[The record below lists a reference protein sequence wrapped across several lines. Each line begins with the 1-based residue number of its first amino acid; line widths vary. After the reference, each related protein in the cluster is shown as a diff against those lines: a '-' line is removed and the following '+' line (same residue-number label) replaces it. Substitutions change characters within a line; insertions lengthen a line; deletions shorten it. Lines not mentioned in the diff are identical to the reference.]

1 LKLSKIALLIV
12 TANGIVIA
20 LFSKEI
26 YSYQREMQLRTVSSN
41 IHQNIFRLESD
52 IKQELDAGYGE
63 RVQGILDRTS
73 ATNHAIKILS
83 ISRDKKN
90 IEFSSS
96 RSQKGKQIGDKY
108 YPVRNILDGLMKDH
122 ALQYKSDFY
131 YFEGAKKRD
140 VELLI
145 QIDNE
150 YVYGEL
156 SKIAISYG
164 VSIFLL
170 FSLISIF
177 IFLLIQKFLVVPLE
191 KIIGHARTKKEE
203 KSFYFIDELT
213 ELDLTLTNSF
223 KAMIEKQ
230 ASLENALEETRY
242 LDAILRTVADIN
254 RLLITVKNNDE
265 LIMKSVNLLAAHEGY
280 GLCWI
285 GTQNKNVIEV
295 HTISTNCLNEQKFH
309 IDMANKTDNSI
320 FQTFSSG
327 QSYIADNIKYLDSND
342 SWIEIGQRNGFGSFI
357 ALPLRASIHESSF
370 GVLGLYSLNSNG
382 FEPKEIAMLEELA
395 GDIGFAMRSFQ
406 KNQELEHHLTTDA
419 ITNLPNRIVLGDR
432 LLEMD
437 NPTLAIINLDRFN
450 DINDVYGVMI
460 GDAVLSVYANWLSLK
475 IEANELISLYKL
487 SGDEFAVL
495 FDNSVELIEC
505 KNTMHELIL
514 ATAHEA
520 HIVNNIDMTL
530 SITVGIASG
539 EERIIEHATA
549 ALKRAKMGH
558 KPLNIYMESV
568 NKTDHENNIS
578 KYKKIK
584 EAIEESRVVPFFQPI
599 VDNKSRKIIKYEAL
613 IRIIRKDGSVMSP
626 ILFLDI
632 AKKTRLYG
640 QLTRI
645 MVDKTFE
652 KLKQSTLPISI
663 NLSTEDL
670 LNADLAEYMKKSIEL
685 HQIGQ
690 KVIFEILETE
700 GIDNYSEVH
709 LFIERF
715 KALGCRFAIDDF
727 GAGYSNFD
735 HLLKLNID
743 ILKID
748 ASLIKNLPSDAN
760 ARLFVQHINDFSQ
773 KIGIETVAEFVADE
787 AIYEEVKKIGI
798 NFSQGYYFYEP
809 SADLIEDV
817 IS

>member
-1 LKLSKIALLIV
+1 LKLSKTALLVV

-20 LFSKEI
+20 LFSKEL

-41 IHQNIFRLESD
+41 IHQNIFRLEGD
-52 IKQELDAGYGE
+52 IKQELDAGYNE

-73 ATNHAIKILS
+73 ATNHAIEILS
-83 ISRDKKN
+83 ISRDKKI

-96 RSQKGKQIGDKY
+96 RSQKGKKIEDKY
-108 YPVRNILDGLMKDH
+108 YPIRNILDGLMKDH

-164 VSIFLL
+164 ASIFLL

-177 IFLLIQKFLVVPLE
+177 IFLLVQKFLVVPLE

-265 LIMKSVNLLAAHEGY
+265 LIMKSVNLLAVHEGY

-295 HTISTNCLNEQKFH
+295 HTISTNCLNEQQFH

-327 QSYIADNIKYLDSND
+327 QSYIVDNIKNLDSND

-370 GVLGLYSLNSNG
+370 GVLGLYSLNPNG

-406 KNQELEHHLTTDA
+406 KNQEFKHHLTTDA
-419 ITNLPNRIVLGDR
+419 ITNLPNRILLGDR

-495 FDNSVELIEC
+495 FDNTIELIEC
-505 KNTMHELIL
+505 KNIMHELIL
-514 ATAHEA
+514 ATAHDA
-520 HIVNNIDMTL
+520 HIVNNIEMTL

-539 EERIIEHATA
+539 KERIIEHATA

-558 KPLNIYMESV
+558 KALNIYMESL
-568 NKTDHENNIS
+568 NKIDHENNIS
-578 KYKKIK
+578 RYKKIK

-599 VDNKSRKIIKYEAL
+599 VDNKSRQIIKYEAL

-685 HQIGQ
+685 HQIGK

-700 GIDNYSEVH
+700 GIDNYTEVH

-760 ARLFVQHINDFSQ
+760 ARLFVQHINEFSQ

-798 NFSQGYYFYEP
+798 DFSQGYYFYEP
-809 SADLIEDV
+809 SADLIEEV

>member
-1 LKLSKIALLIV
+1 LKLSKTALLVV
-12 TANGIVIA
+12 TVNGIVIA
-20 LFSKEI
+20 LFSKEL

-41 IHQNIFRLESD
+41 IHQNIFRLEGD
-52 IKQELDAGYGE
+52 IKQELDAGHDE
-63 RVQGILDRTS
+63 RVQGILDQTS
-73 ATNHAIKILS
+73 VTNHAIKSLS
-83 ISRDKKN
+83 ISRDKKI

-96 RSQKGKQIGDKY
+96 RSQKGKKIEDKY
-108 YPVRNILDGLMKDH
+108 YPIRNILDGLMKDH

-131 YFEGAKKRD
+131 YFEGAEKRD

-145 QIDNE
+145 QIDDE

-177 IFLLIQKFLVVPLE
+177 IFLLVQKFLVAPLE

-213 ELDLTLTNSF
+213 ELDSTLTDSF
-223 KAMIEKQ
+223 RSMMEKQ
-230 ASLENALEETRY
+230 ESLEHALEETRY

-265 LIMKSVNLLAAHEGY
+265 LMMQSVNLLATHEGY

-285 GTQNKNVIEV
+285 GTENKGILEV
-295 HTISTNCLNEQKFH
+295 HTISSNSFSEQEFY
-309 IDMANKTDNSI
+309 IDMTNKTVDPI
-320 FQTFSSG
+320 FEVFSSG
-327 QSYIADNIKYLDSND
+327 KYYIIENIQTLQTSN
-342 SWIEIGQRNGFGSFI
+342 SWIEIAKRDGFGSFI
-357 ALPLRASIHESSF
+357 ALSLRASIHESSF
-370 GVLGLYSLNSNG
+370 GMLGLYSLSPNG

-432 LLEMD
+432 LAEMD
-437 NPTLAIINLDRFN
+437 NPILAIINLDRFN
-450 DINDVYGVMI
+450 DINDVYGVTI
-460 GDAVLSVYANWLSLK
+460 GDSVLSVYANWLSLK
-475 IEANELISLYKL
+475 IEANKLISLYKL
-487 SGDEFAVL
+487 SGDEYAVL
-495 FDNSVELIEC
+495 FNSSIELMQC
-505 KNTMHELIL
+505 KQFMSDLIL
-514 ATAHEA
+514 ETAHEVYF
-520 HIVNNIDMTL
+520 VNNIEMTL

-539 EERIIEHATA
+539 KERIIEHATA
-549 ALKRAKMGH
+549 ALKRAKIGH
-558 KPLNIYMESV
+558 KPLNIYMESL
-568 NKTDHENNIS
+568 NKIDHENNIS
-578 KYKKIK
+578 RYKKIK

-599 VDNKSRKIIKYEAL
+599 VDNKSRKIVKYEAL

-640 QLTRI
+640 QLTKI

-670 LNADLAEYMKKSIEL
+670 LNAELADYMKKLIEL
-685 HQIGQ
+685 YQIGK

-700 GIDNYSEVH
+700 GIDNYTEVH

-798 NFSQGYYFYEP
+798 DFSQGYYFYEP
-809 SADLIEDV
+809 SADLIEEV

>member
-1 LKLSKIALLIV
+1 MKLSKIALLIV
-12 TANGIVIA
+12 TANGLVIA

-26 YSYQREMQLRTVSSN
+26 YSYQREIQLRTVSNN
-41 IHQNIFRLESD
+41 IHQNIFRLEGD
-52 IKQELDAGYGE
+52 IKQELDAGNNE

-83 ISRDKKN
+83 ISRDKKV

-96 RSQKGKQIGDKY
+96 RSQQGKQIGDQY
-108 YPVRNILDGLMKDH
+108 SPIRNILDGLMKDH
-122 ALQYKSDFY
+122 VLQYKSDFY
-131 YFEGAKKRD
+131 YFEGAKKHD

-145 QIDNE
+145 QIDDE

-177 IFLLIQKFLVVPLE
+177 IFLLIQKFLVIPLE
-191 KIIGHARTKKEE
+191 KIIGHARIKKEE

-223 KAMIEKQ
+223 KTMIEKQ
-230 ASLENALEETRY
+230 ESLKNALEETRY

-285 GTQNKNVIEV
+285 GTENKGILEV
-295 HTISTNCLNEQKFH
+295 HTMSSNDFSEQEFY
-309 IDMANKTDNSI
+309 IDMTNQTVDPIFEVFSLGKYYIIEDIQTLKT
-320 FQTFSSG
+320 
-327 QSYIADNIKYLDSND
+327 SNA
-342 SWIEIGQRNGFGSFI
+342 WIEIAKRNGFGSFI

-370 GVLGLYSLNSNG
+370 GVLGLYSLHSNG

-419 ITNLPNRIVLGDR
+419 ITNLPNRILLVDK

-437 NPTLAIINLDRFN
+437 NPTLSIINLDRFN

-475 IEANELISLYKL
+475 IKANKLISLYKL

-495 FDNSVELIEC
+495 FDNTIELMEC
-505 KNTMHELIL
+505 KNIVNELIL
-514 ATAHEA
+514 ATAHEV
-520 HIVNNIDMTL
+520 HIVNNIEMTL

-539 EERIIEHATA
+539 KERIIEHATA

-558 KPLNIYMESV
+558 KPLNIYIESLS
-568 NKTDHENNIS
+568 KTDHENNIS
-578 KYKKIK
+578 RYKKIK

-599 VDNKSRKIIKYEAL
+599 VDNKSRQIIKYEAL

-670 LNADLAEYMKKSIEL
+670 LNTDLAEYMKKSIEL
-685 HQIGQ
+685 HQIGK

-700 GIDNYSEVH
+700 GIDNYAEVH

-748 ASLIKNLPSDAN
+748 ASLIKNLSSDAN

-798 NFSQGYYFYEP
+798 NSSQGYYFYEP
-809 SADLIEDV
+809 SADLIEEV